1 MEDQHKSSIDQYEI
15 NKSSQDEYEINLSL
29 CFQSLLRRWYIIL
42 ICAILFGIGSLVY
55 SKLFITPLYSATV
68 KMYVNNDNTDVDG
81 YLSNNELSAA
91 KELVDTYLAIFETP
105 DTMKAIIQKAELP
118 YRTGQLL
125 SMLSYG
131 SVNATQVFY
140 ITVTSADPKEA
151 ESIANVICEVLPERI
166 AQIIDKSS
174 VRIVQKAELPTDM
187 SSPNYFN
194 NTVIGVVFGVLLS
207 CAAIVLIELLTNTI
221 RDENFPGNN
230 YGVRTLAYIPNPYEK
245 NGDMKGKK
253 GRNKKKLP
261 PTHFREINILC
272 NNMPYGVAEAYKVL
286 RTNLNNISENGKN
299 YKVLGITSSS
309 PQEGKSTLS
318 INYAYTLAQSGKRV
332 LLIEA
337 DMRKP
342 VVAKRL
348 SLKTRRGLSD
358 MFLDG
363 SKNYIQDSNIL
374 ENWKVLCAGSSTN
387 NTLELLSGNMIDSLL
402 ERLRQEFDYI
412 IVDLPPINLVSD
424 AMAISRYLDGIM
436 FAVKQDETTKNELK
450 IAMQYMM
457 YSQTELVGFVITNAH
472 STKRYRKYKYYSYG
486 YRSVG
491 Q

>member
-1 MEDQHKSSIDQYEI
+1 MEDQNSNDYE
-15 NKSSQDEYEINLSL
+15 SYEINLL
-29 CFQSLLRRWYIIL
+29 YVFQALMRHWYIIL
-42 ICAILFGIGSLVY
+42 VCAILFGVGSLVC

-68 KMYVNNDNTDVDG
+68 KMYVNNDNADVDV

-118 YRTGQLL
+118 FGTGQLL

-174 VRIVQKAELPTDM
+174 VRIVQKAELPTGM
-187 SSPNYFN
+187 SSPNYFR
-194 NTVIGVVFGVLLS
+194 NTVIGILIGAFLS

-221 RDENFPGNN
+221 RDENYPCNN

-245 NGDMKGKK
+245 YGETKDKKGK
-253 GRNKKKLP
+253 NKNKLP
-261 PTHFREINILC
+261 PAHFREMNILC

-286 RTNLNNISENGKN
+286 RTNLNNISVDGKN
-299 YKVLGITSSS
+299 YHVLGITSPC
-309 PQEGKSTLS
+309 PQEGKSTLA

-332 LLIEA
+332 LLMEA

-342 VVAKRL
+342 VIAKRL

-358 MFLDG
+358 MLLGG
-363 SKNYIQDSNIL
+363 SKNFIQDSNIL
-374 ENWKVLCAGSSTN
+374 ENWKVLCAGTATN
-387 NTLELLSGNMIDSLL
+387 NTLEFLSGNMIDSLL
-402 ERLRQEFDYI
+402 DRLRQEFDYI
-412 IVDLPPINLVSD
+412 LVDLPPINLVSD
-424 AMAISRYLDGIM
+424 AMAISRYLDGII

-472 STKRYRKYKYYSYG
+472 FTKRYGKYRYYSYG
-486 YRSVG
+486 YRSGG